1 VVFEVE
7 PSRVKP
13 GDSYKIRI
21 YMLNEGNAPIQI
33 QGLSIA
39 TAINGKR
46 VSGPVQSNA
55 KDVAPRQRALL
66 REVADQWKEETS
78 AWSME
83 ATVRTTRGEVYS
95 NQVTWQ

>member
-1 VVFEVE
+1 M
-7 PSRVKP
+7 RP
-13 GDSYKIRI
+13 GDAYKIRI
-21 YMLNEGNAPIQI
+21 YLLNEGNAPIQV

-39 TAINGKR
+39 TTINGKSVR
-46 VSGPVQSNA
+46 GAVPALA

-66 REVADQWKEETS
+66 RQVDGLWKEETS

-83 ATVRTTRGEVYS
+83 ATVQTTRGEVYS